1 MTHARGKILV
11 ISASTRP
18 GRICPTVAR
27 WVIDQAPTG
36 ELDLELVDLADWPLP
51 GDEPDVPAVASAYA
65 NEHTRDW
72 SRKIGGAA
80 GFVFVTPQYNWGY
93 PASLKNALD
102 HLYHEWRG
110 KPAVIVSYGFHGGGR
125 CAAQL
130 RQVLEGFRMRPAAT
144 MPALTLPE
152 AMRTGAGVEAAL
164 PAFAPSIPDVERAF
178 TELQAL
184 LEEAVP
190 ARAG

>member
-1 MTHARGKILV
+1 
-11 ISASTRP
+11 
-18 GRICPTVAR
+18 
-27 WVIDQAPTG
+27 VIDQAPTG

-125 CAAQL
+125 AASQL
-130 RQVLEGFRMRPAAT
+130 NQVLAGLHMRVAPT

-152 AMRTGAGVEAAL
+152 AMKVTEPDIGLALAAFGAAAE
-164 PAFAPSIPDVERAF
+164 PVRQAFL
-178 TELQAL
+178 ELMELIGIA
-184 LEEAVP
+184 A
-190 ARAG
+190 